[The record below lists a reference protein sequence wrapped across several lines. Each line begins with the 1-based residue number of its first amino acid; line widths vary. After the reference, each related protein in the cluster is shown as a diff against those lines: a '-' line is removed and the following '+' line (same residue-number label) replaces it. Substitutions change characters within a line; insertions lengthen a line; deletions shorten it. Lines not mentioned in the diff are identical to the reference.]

1 MITVN
6 CVSILTQGFVYWS
19 DDMTSSICR
28 ADKHNGR
35 NLQILLPNATSPGG
49 VVIIQPVLQP
59 NGTTSQMNSTCT
71 VCLRLCAELCVLALT
86 VCTEIIKYAFC
97 YVM

>member
-1 MITVN
+1 MVTVN
-6 CVSILTQGFVYWS
+6 CVSILPQGFVYWS
-19 DDMTSSICR
+19 DNMTSSICR

-49 VVIIQPVLQP
+49 MVIVQPVLQP
-59 NGTTSQMNSTCT
+59 SGTTSQMNSTCT
-71 VCLRLCAELCVLALT
+71 VCLRLCAEHCVLALT
-86 VCTEIIKYAFC
+86 ACTESVKQAFC